1 MPFGLTVKGDK
12 MSTINGRED
21 EINLYDYWKVIVK
34 RKRLIIGLFV
44 IAILASAIIS
54 FLMPKIYRGEV
65 ILKLPTKELT
75 SKELTSKELT
85 SKELLSIIGK
95 IDVEKIKKFLP
106 TTHHLITNIKLNAL
120 KDSTD
125 KLQLIIEAKNKDI
138 ISTAIIE
145 FAAYLNNLPLIN
157 RSVEEERQRLLMQ
170 SEELSKVI
178 KDSEEFAEIHKKL
191 LREGKLILLGFNPV
205 EISKRMSDLK
215 IEKLGV
221 EQSLQRPKSVEIIEK
236 PYILKNPVKPSIK
249 KNIALAGTISL
260 FIGIFLAFFM
270 EYIEKMRS

>member
-1 MPFGLTVKGDK
+1 
-12 MSTINGRED
+12 MSEMNVRED

-34 RKRLIIGLFV
+34 RKSLIIGLFLV
-44 IAILASAIIS
+44 AVLASAIIS
-54 FLMPKIYRGEV
+54 FLTSKIYRGEV
-65 ILKLPTKELT
+65 ILKLPAKELTSKELT

-95 IDVEKIKKFLP
+95 IDAEKVKNFLP
-106 TTHHLITNIKLNAL
+106 KTHRLITSIKLDAL

-125 KLQLIIEAKNKDI
+125 KLRLVIEAKNTDDI
-138 ISTAIIE
+138 SSAMTE
-145 FAAYLNNLPLIN
+145 FVGYLNNFPLIN
-157 RSVEEERQRLLMQ
+157 RSVEEERQRLLIQ

-178 KDSEEFAEIHKKL
+178 KDSEEFAEIRKKL

>member
-1 MPFGLTVKGDK
+1 
-12 MSTINGRED
+12 MSEMNVRED

-34 RKRLIIGLFV
+34 RKSLIIGLFLV
-44 IAILASAIIS
+44 AVLASAIIS
-54 FLMPKIYRGEV
+54 FLTSKIYRGEV
-65 ILKLPTKELT
+65 ILKLPAKELT

-95 IDVEKIKKFLP
+95 IDAEKVKNFLP
-106 TTHHLITNIKLNAL
+106 KTHRLITSIKLDAL

-125 KLQLIIEAKNKDI
+125 KLRLVIEAKNTDDI
-138 ISTAIIE
+138 SSAMTE
-145 FAAYLNNLPLIN
+145 FVGYLNNFPLIN
-157 RSVEEERQRLLMQ
+157 RSVEEERQRLLIQ

-178 KDSEEFAEIHKKL
+178 KDSEEFAEIRKKL

>member
-1 MPFGLTVKGDK
+1 
-12 MSTINGRED
+12 MSEMNVRED

-34 RKRLIIGLFV
+34 RKSLIIGLFLV
-44 IAILASAIIS
+44 AVLASAIIS
-54 FLMPKIYRGEV
+54 FLTSKIYRGEV
-65 ILKLPTKELT
+65 ILKLPAKELT
-75 SKELTSKELT
+75 SKELFSV
-85 SKELLSIIGK
+85 IGK
-95 IDVEKIKKFLP
+95 IDAEKVKNFLP
-106 TTHHLITNIKLNAL
+106 KTHRLITSIKLDAL
-120 KDSTD
+120 KDSND
-125 KLQLIIEAKNKDI
+125 KLQLIIEAKNTDDI
-138 ISTAIIE
+138 SSAMTE
-145 FAAYLNNLPLIN
+145 FVGYLNNFPLIN
-157 RSVEEERQRLLMQ
+157 RSVEEERQRLLIQ

>member
-1 MPFGLTVKGDK
+1 
-12 MSTINGRED
+12 MSEMNVRED

-34 RKRLIIGLFV
+34 RRFLIIGLFLV
-44 IAILASAIIS
+44 AVVASAIIS

-65 ILKLPTKELT
+65 ILKLPAKELTSKELT

-95 IDVEKIKKFLP
+95 IDAEKVKNFLP
-106 TTHHLITNIKLNAL
+106 KTHRLITSIKLDAL

-125 KLQLIIEAKNKDI
+125 KLRLVIEAKNTDDI
-138 ISTAIIE
+138 SSAMTE
-145 FAAYLNNLPLIN
+145 FVGYLNNFPLIN
-157 RSVEEERQRLLMQ
+157 RSVEEERQRLLIQ

-178 KDSEEFAEIHKKL
+178 KDSEEFAEIRKKL

>member
-1 MPFGLTVKGDK
+1 
-12 MSTINGRED
+12 MSEMNVRED

-34 RKRLIIGLFV
+34 RKSLIIGLFLV
-44 IAILASAIIS
+44 AVLASAIIS
-54 FLMPKIYRGEV
+54 FLTSKIYRGEV
-65 ILKLPTKELT
+65 ILKLPAKELT

-85 SKELLSIIGK
+85 SKELFSVIGK
-95 IDVEKIKKFLP
+95 IDAEKILP
-106 TTHHLITNIKLNAL
+106 TTHHLVSDVKLNVL

-125 KLQLIIEAKNKDI
+125 KLQLIIEAKNTDDI
-138 ISTAIIE
+138 SSAMTE
-145 FAAYLNNLPLIN
+145 FVGYLNNFPLIN
-157 RSVEEERQRLLMQ
+157 RSVEEERQRLLIQ

-178 KDSEEFAEIHKKL
+178 KDSEEFAEIRKKL

>member
-75 SKELTSKELT
+75 SKELTSKELF
-85 SKELLSIIGK
+85 SIIGK
-95 IDVEKIKKFLP
+95 IDAEKVKNFLP
-106 TTHHLITNIKLNAL
+106 KTHRLITSIKLDAL

-125 KLQLIIEAKNKDI
+125 KLRLVIEAKNTDDI
-138 ISTAIIE
+138 SSAMTE
-145 FAAYLNNLPLIN
+145 FVGYLNNFPLIN
-157 RSVEEERQRLLMQ
+157 RSVEEERQRLLIQ

-191 LREGKLILLGFNPV
+191 LRDGKLILLGFNPV

>member
-1 MPFGLTVKGDK
+1 
-12 MSTINGRED
+12 MSEMNVRED

-34 RKRLIIGLFV
+34 RKSLIIGLFLV
-44 IAILASAIIS
+44 AVLASAIIS
-54 FLMPKIYRGEV
+54 FLTSKIYRGEV
-65 ILKLPTKELT
+65 ILKLPAKELT

-85 SKELLSIIGK
+85 SKELTSKELFSIIGK
-95 IDVEKIKKFLP
+95 IDAEKVKNFLP
-106 TTHHLITNIKLNAL
+106 KTHRLITSIKLDAL

-125 KLQLIIEAKNKDI
+125 KLRLVIEAKNTDDI
-138 ISTAIIE
+138 SSAMTE
-145 FAAYLNNLPLIN
+145 FVGYLNNFPLIN
-157 RSVEEERQRLLMQ
+157 RSVEEERQRLLIQ

-178 KDSEEFAEIHKKL
+178 KDSEEFAEIRKKL

>member
-1 MPFGLTVKGDK
+1 

-34 RKRLIIGLFV
+34 RKRLIIGLFIV
-44 IAILASAIIS
+44 AVLASAIIS

-65 ILKLPTKELT
+65 ILKLPAKELTSKELT

>member
-1 MPFGLTVKGDK
+1 
-12 MSTINGRED
+12 MSEMNVRED

-34 RKRLIIGLFV
+34 RKSLIIGLFLV
-44 IAILASAIIS
+44 AVLASAIIS
-54 FLMPKIYRGEV
+54 FLTSKIYRGEV
-65 ILKLPTKELT
+65 ILKLPA
-75 SKELTSKELT
+75 KELT

-95 IDVEKIKKFLP
+95 IDAEKVKNFLP
-106 TTHHLITNIKLNAL
+106 KTHRLITSIKLDAL

-125 KLQLIIEAKNKDI
+125 KLRLVIEAKNTDDI
-138 ISTAIIE
+138 SSAMTE
-145 FAAYLNNLPLIN
+145 FVGYLNNFPLIN
-157 RSVEEERQRLLMQ
+157 RSVEEERQRLLIQ

>member
-1 MPFGLTVKGDK
+1 
-12 MSTINGRED
+12 MSEMNVRED

-34 RKRLIIGLFV
+34 RKSLIIGLFLV
-44 IAILASAIIS
+44 AVLASAIIS
-54 FLMPKIYRGEV
+54 FLTSKIYRGEV
-65 ILKLPTKELT
+65 ILKLPAKELTSKELT

-95 IDVEKIKKFLP
+95 IDAEKVKNFLP
-106 TTHHLITNIKLNAL
+106 KTHRLITSIKLDAL

-125 KLQLIIEAKNKDI
+125 KLRLVIEAKNTDDI
-138 ISTAIIE
+138 SSAMTE
-145 FAAYLNNLPLIN
+145 FVGYLNNFPLIN
-157 RSVEEERQRLLMQ
+157 RSVEEERQRLLIQ

>member
-1 MPFGLTVKGDK
+1 
-12 MSTINGRED
+12 MSEMNVRED

-34 RKRLIIGLFV
+34 RKSLIIGLFLV
-44 IAILASAIIS
+44 AVLASAIIS
-54 FLMPKIYRGEV
+54 FLTSKIYRGEV
-65 ILKLPTKELT
+65 ILKLPAKELTSKELTSKELT

-95 IDVEKIKKFLP
+95 IDAEKVKNFLP
-106 TTHHLITNIKLNAL
+106 KTHRLITSIKLDAL

-125 KLQLIIEAKNKDI
+125 KLRLVIEAKNTDDI
-138 ISTAIIE
+138 SSAMTE
-145 FAAYLNNLPLIN
+145 FVGYLNNFPLIN
-157 RSVEEERQRLLMQ
+157 RSVEEERQRLLIQ

-178 KDSEEFAEIHKKL
+178 KDSEEFAEIRKKL

>member
-1 MPFGLTVKGDK
+1 

-75 SKELTSKELT
+75 SKELFSV
-85 SKELLSIIGK
+85 IGK
-95 IDVEKIKKFLP
+95 IDAEKILP
-106 TTHHLITNIKLNAL
+106 TTHHLVSDVKLNVL

-125 KLQLIIEAKNKDI
+125 KLRLIIEAKNKDI

-178 KDSEEFAEIHKKL
+178 KDSEEFAEIRKKL